1 MSIIRNLL
9 LCSILALSLIILQG
23 CAGGGHRG
31 PYYLSGPRAVTTCFY
46 NFDGIY
52 QDRIYPVLSE
62 APGVSSIERCWSSCN
77 QKRPCICYHLTYD
90 GPIDELIAC
99 LNRRL
104 PVNKTVPF
112 RCVAKGPNKLEI
124 TFDAGFK

>member
-9 LCSILALSLIILQG
+9 LYSILVLSLIALQG

-31 PYYLSGPRAVTTCFY
+31 PHTVTTCFY
-46 NFDGIY
+46 NFDVIY

-62 APGVSSIERCWSSCN
+62 APGINSIERCWSACN
-77 QKRPCICYHLTYD
+77 QQQPCLCYIVTYN
-90 GPIDELIAC
+90 GPIDELIAY

-104 PVNKTVPF
+104 PINKIIPF